1 MYARKNKHAND
12 IKFEEII
19 RKLKEFILS
28 LNLDIVTIDMYIKN
42 RNT

>member
-1 MYARKNKHAND
+1 MYARKNKYAND